1 MHFSMIVVIWS
12 DIPEL
17 FWLNIE
23 VTSLGSGTLQLKEVF
38 QLIMQF
44 WPPFWSKFSVVT

>member
-23 VTSLGSGTLQLKEVF
+23 VTSLGSGTLQYEEVMWLF
-38 QLIMQF
+38 M
-44 WPPFWSKFSVVT
+44 